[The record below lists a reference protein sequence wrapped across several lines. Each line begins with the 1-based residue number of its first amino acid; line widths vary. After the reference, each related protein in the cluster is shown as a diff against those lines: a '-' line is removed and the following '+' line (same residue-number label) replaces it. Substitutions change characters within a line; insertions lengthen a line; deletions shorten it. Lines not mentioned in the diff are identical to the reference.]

1 MAEVHGAV
9 ADALR
14 RVVVPLWASKA
25 PHFRAPWYL
34 TPDDEQR
41 RATAKSGL
49 SQLVRDF
56 PGNVGTGREF
66 PN

>member
-14 RVVVPLWASKA
+14 RVVVPLWAAKA
-25 PHFRAPWYL
+25 PRFRAPWYL
-34 TPDDEQR
+34 APDDEQR
-41 RATAKSGL
+41 RATAERGL
-49 SQLVRDF
+49 RQLVADF
-56 PGNVGTGREF
+56 PGNIAQGTEF

>member
-14 RVVVPLWASKA
+14 RVVVPLWAAKA
-25 PHFRAPWYL
+25 PRFKAPWYL
-34 TPDDEQR
+34 APDDEQR
-41 RATAKSGL
+41 RATAKRGL

-56 PGNVGTGREF
+56 PGNVAGPPEF